1 MRAKP
6 QVTAVVSS
14 NNDVCIQNLDM
25 LASWNNC
32 ISIFQVTILLQIN
45 DATQKKTDTRIF
57 TSSKRVVWRIYNEFV
72 RLWRSH
78 GSTTL
83 NYRSYVSPSCVWPG
97 HWLGQGICCYETWN
111 TSTTLLW
118 NLWHCWINVHQI
130 HQSWWS

>member
-57 TSSKRVVWRIYNEFV
+57 TSSK
-72 RLWRSH
+72 
-78 GSTTL
+78 
-83 NYRSYVSPSCVWPG
+83 
-97 HWLGQGICCYETWN
+97 
-111 TSTTLLW
+111 
-118 NLWHCWINVHQI
+118 
-130 HQSWWS
+130 